1 MIRFTRLF
9 FGMGLLAVFAYSCKP
24 AAPASSGS
32 TDARYS
38 EDLSAYR
45 PQVELEKVEE
55 TEEESSKPEQ
65 KSYPRPSAD
74 NTLQLNAALDSI
86 AENTRKVRYI
96 DGYTVLVYTG
106 TDRDKAM
113 QAKAQATH
121 LVAKHRPDVQYVP
134 PTYKVKVGR
143 FVDRLE
149 AQKVYATL
157 KVEFSKAIIIPEK
170 VYLK

>member
-1 MIRFTRLF
+1 MIRFSRLVLSL
-9 FGMGLLAVFAYSCKP
+9 GLLAVLLYGCKP
-24 AAPASSGS
+24 AVPSSSGS
-32 TDARYS
+32 PEGRYA

-45 PQVELEKVEE
+45 PQVSTAEEVEK
-55 TEEESSKPEQ
+55 EEENAFPEQ
-65 KSYPRPSAD
+65 KNYPKPSAD
-74 NTLQLNAALDSI
+74 NTQQLQAALDSI

-121 LVAKHRPDVQYVP
+121 MVAKHRPDVQYVP

-157 KVEFSKAIIIPEK
+157 KPEFSKAIIIPEK